1 MRSLE
6 QMPLRRVQID
16 VARIDVMT
24 EAQCVAHIM
33 AELAAGRG
41 GWLLTAN
48 VEHLRMMQTL
58 RQYRELTATAN
69 LTVAD
74 GMPLVWASHLQGE
87 PLPERVTGSNLIR
100 SLSRAAAEAGRS
112 VFLFGGDPGAA
123 EAASNVLRRAN
134 PSLRVAGTLSP
145 PRGFDDDEAELKRI
159 VSAVTAAAPD
169 IVYVALST
177 PRQDNLCVELRRA
190 LPRAWCTGVGISF
203 SFLSGDV
210 QRAPQWIQD
219 VGLEWLH
226 RLAQE
231 PRRMAPRYLRNFP
244 VALRLLGT
252 TATQR
257 LLRSG
262 ER

>member
-1 MRSLE
+1 MRRLE

-112 VFLFGGDPGAA
+112 VF
-123 EAASNVLRRAN
+123 
-134 PSLRVAGTLSP
+134 
-145 PRGFDDDEAELKRI
+145 
-159 VSAVTAAAPD
+159 
-169 IVYVALST
+169 
-177 PRQDNLCVELRRA
+177 
-190 LPRAWCTGVGISF
+190 
-203 SFLSGDV
+203 
-210 QRAPQWIQD
+210 
-219 VGLEWLH
+219 
-226 RLAQE
+226 
-231 PRRMAPRYLRNFP
+231 
-244 VALRLLGT
+244 
-252 TATQR
+252 
-257 LLRSG
+257 
-262 ER
+262 